1 MLWTENRRGW
11 KRISLFVCYNHI
23 CEISSFVEEK
33 FKCDCGGFI
42 FIILHNFPNHSWF
55 GKSLIVMIFLFISNF
70 PFGSKKVASWQ
81 SHCWDNPLL
90 GKDGYTKSEE
100 FSEKFQRGVA
110 IFNPKIY
117 VADFGSFK
125 QGFLSMKLKKG
136 KVISGFRVCFFQQ
149 LYWY

>member
-1 MLWTENRRGW
+1 M
-11 KRISLFVCYNHI
+11 
-23 CEISSFVEEK
+23 
-33 FKCDCGGFI
+33 
-42 FIILHNFPNHSWF
+42 
-55 GKSLIVMIFLFISNF
+55 IVLFISNF
-70 PFGSKKVASWQ
+70 PFGSKKVASWK

-125 QGFLSMKLKKG
+125 QGFLSMNLIQKE
-136 KVISGFRVCFFQQ
+136 
-149 LYWY
+149 